1 MLFVSRV
8 GLVEVFRLQHHN
20 HGLQTI
26 SITVIFFLRTRT
38 LVRLRVMN
46 QYTIAPARMELASA
60 FQLLQFILNHT

>member
-20 HGLQTI
+20 HGLLTI
-26 SITVIFFLRTRT
+26 SITVIFLRTMT

-46 QYTIAPARMELASA
+46 QYAVAPARMELASA